1 MRISDSER
9 RKVAARMRE
18 IMRKNPH
25 MWFDVMVA
33 NAIRDVIGEGVVI
46 GETVADLIDRPTW
59 PRLLPQLS
67 SDMPERVREWSDRIR
82 KLAAKEDE

>member
-1 MRISDSER
+1 MISDSER

-59 PRLLPQLS
+59 PRLLPQLRLRRLV
-67 SDMPERVREWSDRIR
+67 PCPGR
-82 KLAAKEDE
+82 KCPLPPQLRRGGNR